1 MAPKTALCSQ
11 EALIFLMKA
20 PLGVRV
26 ETLAPDLS
34 RNEIGFGVL
43 RPEWPRPRMD
53 SISSETRSISWTW
66 LFDIVE
72 FIFAAI
78 VKIRTDNKD

>member
-1 MAPKTALCSQ
+1 MAPKTALFVPDT
-11 EALIFLMKA
+11 LIFLMKV

-43 RPEWPRPRMD
+43 RPECPRASID
-53 SISSETRSISWTW
+53 TISSETSNISCT
-66 LFDIVE
+66 
-72 FIFAAI
+72 
-78 VKIRTDNKD
+78 